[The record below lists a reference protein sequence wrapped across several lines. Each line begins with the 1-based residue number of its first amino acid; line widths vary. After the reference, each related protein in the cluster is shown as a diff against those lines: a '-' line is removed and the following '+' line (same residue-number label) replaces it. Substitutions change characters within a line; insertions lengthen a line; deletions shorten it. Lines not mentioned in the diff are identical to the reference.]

1 MAAALRCWVTLPI
14 LVPLQQNLAKKLTVA
29 YDKSSCD
36 SSTGG
41 WREKD
46 MLTCR
51 QRSGGFRE
59 LCSGCVLY
67 DPSCSCQGKYQTMA
81 WGATTKGVTSESR
94 YIMNTLSFPSSFFFS
109 YPIKS
114 KTVPTP
120 CCSLRPAA
128 GPVAGVNWDNC
139 MVLGWATA
147 MPVQLFV
154 SWGNRV
160 AHTFHRDFAGSRVL
174 GMYNGFCL
182 SKELPSCWI
191 RCVVFCQQ
199 PLL

>member
-1 MAAALRCWVTLPI
+1 MINRAVIAAQVAGGRRICW
-14 LVPLQQNLAKKLTVA
+14 LVGNVLVGLESYVQDACFMTPRVPAKENIKQWHEGQQPK
-29 YDKSSCD
+29 
-36 SSTGG
+36 
-41 WREKD
+41 
-46 MLTCR
+46 
-51 QRSGGFRE
+51 
-59 LCSGCVLY
+59 
-67 DPSCSCQGKYQTMA
+67 
-81 WGATTKGVTSESR
+81 ESR
-94 YIMNTLSFPSSFFFS
+94 YIMNTLSFPSNFFFS

-139 MVLGWATA
+139 MVWGWATA